1 MRLNSIEYNYDAQF
15 DILRVSN
22 LGVASGGPA
31 GDYCSSEVY
40 TITNEYNDI
49 TYAEITNFKKHYSL
63 DEYSKYIDSLEV
75 LKVLPEIYKRVL
87 KYGKSI
93 V

>member
-1 MRLNSIEYNYDAQF
+1 LRLHDIEYNYDAQF

-22 LGVASGGPA
+22 LGATSGGPA

-40 TITNEYNDI
+40 TITNEYNDT
-49 TYAEITNFKKHYSL
+49 TYVEISNFKNNYSL
-63 DEYSKYIDSLEV
+63 DEYSRYIESFEV
-75 LKVLPEIYKRVL
+75 LKALPEIHKRVL
-87 KYGKSI
+87 KDGKSI

>member
-1 MRLNSIEYNYDAQF
+1 MRLNAIEYNYDAQF

-22 LGVASGGPA
+22 LGAASGGPA

-40 TITNEYNDI
+40 TITNESNDT
-49 TYAEITNFKKHYSL
+49 TYVEIANFKKNYSL
-63 DEYSKYIDSLEV
+63 DEYSRYIESFEV
-75 LKVLPEIYKRVL
+75 LKALPEIHKKVL
-87 KYGKSI
+87 KDGKSI